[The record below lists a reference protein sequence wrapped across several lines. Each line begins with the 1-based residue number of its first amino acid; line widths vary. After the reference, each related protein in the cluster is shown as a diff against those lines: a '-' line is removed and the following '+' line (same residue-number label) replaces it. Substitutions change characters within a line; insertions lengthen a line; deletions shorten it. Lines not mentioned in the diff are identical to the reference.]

1 MSGLSRKSGVIMYY
15 LAQYYV
21 SPCSNCIIQV
31 LDGIGVEYFV
41 SSGYRDGTG
50 GFVTFYIDERDVR
63 MDRIQMEFPVD
74 ITNSN
79 REYDCHGE
87 AENRVVRTTYF
98 PQYTEEERRQG
109 KLLEIRCITAK
120 LDPANYEDV
129 YRETCVFDRSHIGT
143 DMGHHKIQANPLEI
157 RRMFKWGNSHFF
169 SGSITTG
176 GLFCDD
182 RAVSIMECAGLK
194 GLQYGPVLKWKTNV
208 PVSNV
213 HQILPSNTIP
223 DGAFIPIRD
232 VEPYTCEI
240 CGMQMLRISGKKPLY
255 GIRDELLNCDIDFC
269 RTLPLFLDCSA
280 ERYSGGRTHYI
291 ISQRAYRVLKE
302 NKMCRGVEF
311 TPLTLLP

>member
-1 MSGLSRKSGVIMYY
+1 MYY
-15 LAQYYV
+15 LVHYYI
-21 SPCSNCIIQV
+21 SPCNNHIINV
-31 LDGIGVEYFV
+31 LREIGIEHFV
-41 SSGYRDGTG
+41 SSGYKDGAG

-79 REYDCHGE
+79 REYDCHEE
-87 AENRVVRTTYF
+87 AEDVVRTTYF

-109 KLLEIRCITAK
+109 KWLEIRCITAK
-120 LDPANYEDV
+120 LDPTNYGDV

-157 RRMFKWGNSHFF
+157 RRMFKWGSSHFF

-182 RAVSIMECAGLK
+182 RAVSIMERAGLK

-208 PVSNV
+208 PISNV
-213 HQILPSNTIP
+213 HQILPSNTIS
-223 DGAFIPIRD
+223 DGAFMPIRD
-232 VEPYTCEI
+232 VEPYTCEM

-255 GIRDELLNCDIDFC
+255 GIRGELVNCGIDFYK
-269 RTLPLFLDCSA
+269 TLPIFLDYSSK
-280 ERYSGGRTHYI
+280 RHSGGRTHYI
-291 ISQRAYRVLKE
+291 ISQKAYKIFKE
-302 NKMCRGVEF
+302 NKMLRGVEV